1 MSLILR
7 IVRLL
12 YIINVKDLC
21 ISLVFSTLAENSVM
35 LGDYR
40 QTRLSEYS
48 RIYDILIPR
57 DHIFRRMNE
66 EIDFSFVRKE
76 LEDKYSADM
85 GRSAEDP
92 VRMFKYLMLKAMH
105 PASDVDLVRRAYT
118 DMSYKFFLGLN
129 PEDNV
134 IDSSLLSKF
143 RRQRLQDVDLLG
155 LLISKSVA
163 MAIEKGIVRR
173 KSDLIVDA
181 THELSGAFVYKP
193 VEYMRKMC
201 GQIYKACEPF
211 FNETFQREDLPGF
224 PPEGGTEGAKAY
236 CRTLIQL
243 LEANGMA
250 RIPAVGN
257 KVNLLKEGLEDL
269 EYQKYVALDRDA
281 KFGSKGPG
289 KSFFGYKAH
298 IGMTPES
305 IIVAAAVSSG
315 EAPDGEY
322 LVPLVE
328 QARRNGLEVESAIAD
343 GAYSGRENLEALK
356 GEVQVVAPVN
366 PVISQGQRRGT
377 DTGFRYNKDADTY
390 VCPAG
395 ELARYKE
402 YRKPRQKKVDASGK
416 VIQRFK
422 NGKMRYGFDVRKC
435 RDCPLRDGCYKGG
448 RSKTYTVTILSDT
461 HKEQIEFE
469 KTPEFRQKM
478 KKRKRIEP
486 LNAHLKNDL
495 GMKQNISYGI
505 ESMTMQTA
513 VAIYM
518 SNIQKIMKFEG

>member
-1 MSLILR
+1 
-7 IVRLL
+7 
-12 YIINVKDLC
+12 
-21 ISLVFSTLAENSVM
+21 M
-35 LGDYR
+35 LGDYQ
-40 QTRLSEYS
+40 QTRLSEYA

-76 LEDKYSADM
+76 LQDKYSVGM

-105 PASDVDLVRRAYT
+105 PASDEDLVKRAYT

-129 PEDNV
+129 PEDDV

-143 RRQRLQDVDLLG
+143 RRQRLQDVDLLS

-163 MAIEKGIVRR
+163 MAIEKGIIKR
-173 KSDLIVDA
+173 KSDIIVDA
-181 THELSGAFVYKP
+181 THELAKSITYKP
-193 VEYMRKMC
+193 LDFLKRMA
-201 GQIYKACEPF
+201 GQILKACEPF
-211 FNETFQREDLPGF
+211 WGNDFSKDGLPTCDDQSDL
-224 PPEGGTEGAKAY
+224 EVMKDY
-236 CRTLIQL
+236 CNSLVEF
-243 LEANGMA
+243 LENCGLAQ
-250 RIPAVGN
+250 IPAVEN
-257 KVNLLKEGLEDL
+257 KVGLLKEGIEDMAHL
-269 EYQKYVALDRDA
+269 SFVAKDKDA
-281 KFGSKGPG
+281 RLGSKGPG
-289 KSFFGYKAH
+289 RGFFGYKAH

-305 IIVAAAVSSG
+305 IVVAATVTSG
-315 EAPDGEY
+315 EVGDGEY

-328 QARRNGLEVESAIAD
+328 QAKQNGIEVESAIAD
-343 GAYSGRENLEALK
+343 AAYASKENLETFK
-356 GEVQVVAPVN
+356 GSIPVIAPVN
-366 PVISQGQRRGT
+366 PVITQGHRKGV

-390 VCPAG
+390 TCPAG
-395 ELARYKE
+395 EFAKYKSHQ
-402 YRKPRQKKVDASGK
+402 KPKEKKTDS
-416 VIQRFK
+416 
-422 NGKMRYGFDVRKC
+422 NGKIIQSYKNAQMVYFFDVEKC
-435 RDCPLRDGCYKGG
+435 KECPLRDGCYSGAK
-448 RSKTYTVTILSDT
+448 SKSYTVTILSDT

-469 KTPEFRQKM
+469 KTPEFKQKM

-518 SNIQKIMKFEG
+518 SNIQKIMKYKG

>member
-1 MSLILR
+1 
-7 IVRLL
+7 
-12 YIINVKDLC
+12 
-21 ISLVFSTLAENSVM
+21 M
-35 LGDYR
+35 LGDYQ

-76 LEDKYSADM
+76 LENKYSAGM

-105 PASDVDLVRRAYT
+105 PASDEDLVKRAYT

-129 PEDNV
+129 PEDDV
-134 IDSSLLSKF
+134 IDPSLLSKF
-143 RRQRLQDVDLLG
+143 RRQRLQDVDLLS

-163 MAIEKGIVRR
+163 MAIEKGIIKR
-173 KSDLIVDA
+173 KSDIIVDA
-181 THELSGAFVYKP
+181 THELAKFITYNP
-193 VEYMRKMC
+193 IDYMKKMV
-201 GQIYKACEPF
+201 GQILKACEPF
-211 FNETFQREDLPGF
+211 YSETFHRENLPTYSKDANTQ
-224 PPEGGTEGAKAY
+224 EMREYSIA
-236 CRTLIQL
+236 LIDA
-243 LEANGMA
+243 LEACGIA
-250 RIPAVGN
+250 QIPAIGN
-257 KVNLLKEGLEDL
+257 KVNLLKEGLEDMEHL
-269 EYQKYVALDRDA
+269 SYVTKDKDA

-289 KSFFGYKAH
+289 RSFYGYKAH

-305 IIVAAAVSSG
+305 IIVAAAVTSG
-315 EAPDGEY
+315 ETGDGEY

-328 QARRNGLEVESAIAD
+328 QAKRNGLEVESTIAD
-343 GAYSGRENLEALK
+343 AAYASKENLEALK
-356 GEVQVVAPVN
+356 GDIQVVAPVN
-366 PVISQGQRRGT
+366 PIITQSHRQGV
-377 DTGFRYNKDADTY
+377 DTGFHYNKDADTY
-390 VCPAG
+390 TCPAG
-395 ELARYKE
+395 ELAKSKYYQKPKEKKTDADGKIIHGYKNAQMV
-402 YRKPRQKKVDASGK
+402 Y
-416 VIQRFK
+416 F
-422 NGKMRYGFDVRKC
+422 FDVEKC
-435 RDCPLRDGCYKGG
+435 KGCPLREGCYNGAK
-448 RSKTYTVTILSDT
+448 SKSYTVTILSDT

-469 KTPEFRQKM
+469 KTAEFKQKM

>member
-1 MSLILR
+1 
-7 IVRLL
+7 
-12 YIINVKDLC
+12 
-21 ISLVFSTLAENSVM
+21 M
-35 LGDYR
+35 LGDYQ
-40 QTRLSEYS
+40 QTRLSEYA

-76 LEDKYSADM
+76 LQDKYSMGM

-105 PASDVDLVRRAYT
+105 PASDEDLVKRAYT

-129 PEDNV
+129 PEDDV
-134 IDSSLLSKF
+134 IAPSLLSKF

-163 MAIEKGIVRR
+163 MAIEKGIIKR
-173 KSDLIVDA
+173 KSDIIVDA
-181 THELSGAFVYKP
+181 THELSSAFIYKP
-193 VEYMRKMC
+193 IDYMRKMC
-201 GQIYKACEPF
+201 GQICKACEPF
-211 FNETFQREDLPGF
+211 FNEAFHREDLPKF
-224 PPEGGTEGAKAY
+224 PVDGGVDDYKAH
-236 CRTLIQL
+236 CRILIQV
-243 LEANGMA
+243 LEDNGMA
-250 RIPAVGN
+250 HIPAIGN
-257 KVNLLKEGLEDL
+257 RVNLLKEGLEDL
-269 EYQKYVALDRDA
+269 EFQKYVSLDKEA
-281 KFGSKGPG
+281 KFGSKGSG

-305 IIVAAAVSSG
+305 IIVAASVTSG
-315 EAPDGEY
+315 EVSDGEY

-328 QARRNGLEVESAIAD
+328 QAKQNGLEVESAIAD
-343 GAYSGRENLEALK
+343 AAYAGKENLEALK
-356 GEVQVVAPVN
+356 GDVQVVAPVN
-366 PVISQGQRRGT
+366 PIITQGHRKGV
-377 DTGFRYNKDADTY
+377 DTGFHYNKDADTY

-395 ELARYKE
+395 ELAKSKE
-402 YRKPRQKKVDASGK
+402 YQKPKEKKTDVNGK
-416 VIQRFK
+416 IIQRFK
-422 NGKMRYGFDVRKC
+422 NGFIKYRFDVNKC
-435 RDCPLRDGCYKGG
+435 KDCPLREGCYKGG
-448 RSKTYTVTILSDT
+448 KSKTYCVTILSDT

-469 KTPEFRQKM
+469 KTPEFKQKM

-518 SNIQKIMKFEG
+518 SNIQKILKFEG

>member
-1 MSLILR
+1 MLR
-7 IVRLL
+7 
-12 YIINVKDLC
+12 
-21 ISLVFSTLAENSVM
+21 
-35 LGDYR
+35 DYQ
-40 QTRLSEYS
+40 QTRLSEYA

-76 LEDKYSADM
+76 LQDKYSVGM

-105 PASDVDLVRRAYT
+105 PASDEDLVKRAYT

-129 PEDNV
+129 PEDDV
-134 IDSSLLSKF
+134 IDPSLLSKF
-143 RRQRLQDVDLLG
+143 RRQRLQDVDLLS
-155 LLISKSVA
+155 LLISKSVT
-163 MAIEKGIVRR
+163 MAIEKGIIKR
-173 KSDLIVDA
+173 KSDIIVDA
-181 THELSGAFVYKP
+181 THELSSAFIYKP
-193 VEYMRKMC
+193 IDYMRKMC
-201 GQIYKACEPF
+201 GQIYKVCEPF
-211 FNETFQREDLPGF
+211 FNDNFHREDLSKF
-224 PPEGGTEGAKAY
+224 PRGGDMDVVKGY
-236 CRTLIQL
+236 CRALIQT
-243 LEANGMA
+243 LEGNGMVQ
-250 RIPAVGN
+250 IPAIGN

-269 EYQKYVALDRDA
+269 EYKNYVALDKDA

-305 IIVAAAVSSG
+305 IIVAAAVTSG
-315 EAPDGEY
+315 EASDGEY

-328 QARRNGLEVESAIAD
+328 QAKQNGLDVESAIAD
-343 GAYSGRENLEALK
+343 AAYASKENLEALK
-356 GEVQVVAPVN
+356 DDIKVVAPVN
-366 PVISQGQRRGT
+366 PIVTQGNRKNSDRG
-377 DTGFRYNKDADTY
+377 FHYNKDADTY

-395 ELARYKE
+395 ELAKRKE
-402 YRKPRQKKVDASGK
+402 YQEPREKKTDAEGK
-416 VIQRFK
+416 VIQKFK
-422 NGKMRYGFDVRKC
+422 NARMKYLFDIKKC
-435 RDCPLRDGCYKGG
+435 RECPLREGCYKGG
-448 RSKTYTVTILSDT
+448 KSKTYFVSILSDT

-469 KTPEFRQKM
+469 KTPEFKQKM

-518 SNIQKIMKFEG
+518 SNIQKILKMA